1 MWYILLF
8 HVQVQRCA
16 KDESILI
23 STYEGTHNHPIPPA
37 AVGMVSTTSAA
48 ASMVM
53 FGSTVSDVSGSIDPN
68 YLGKPQN
75 YLEGSSNVPSLFTS
89 TSLPSITLDLTKDPA
104 TQLTLGKLGDCS
116 QANPRANHEDYF
128 GGTSTSY
135 QTGYAR
141 NMLKPATT
149 ETSDSIIYN
158 DFVRTAPLYYSGR
171 CLNQSREVQMQ
182 QEFSAKMAPFVY
194 SIQKANQVGAASHS
208 QLPDSLSAATAAITA
223 NPAFISAL
231 AAAITAIIS
240 KNPQLSPSS
249 AEASELPGSRNI
261 PTNS

>member
-1 MWYILLF
+1 
-8 HVQVQRCA
+8 VQVQRCA

-48 ASMVM
+48 ASMAM
-53 FGSTVSDVSGSIDPN
+53 FGSTVSDVSGILDP
-68 YLGKPQN
+68 N
-75 YLEGSSNVPSLFTS
+75 YLEGSSNV
-89 TSLPSITLDLTKDPA
+89 PSITLDLTKDPA

-116 QANPRANHEDYF
+116 QAKPTANHEDYF
-128 GGTSTSY
+128 GGTNTSC

-141 NMLKPATT
+141 NMLKPAAT
-149 ETSDSIIYN
+149 EISDSVIYN
-158 DFVRTAPLYYSGR
+158 DFVRTAPLYFSGR
-171 CLNQSREVQMQ
+171 GLNQSREVQMQ

-194 SIQKANQVGAASHS
+194 SIQKANQVGAANSHS
-208 QLPDSLSAATAAITA
+208 QLADSLSAATAAITA
-223 NPAFISAL
+223 NPAFTSAL

-240 KNPQLSPSS
+240 KNPQLFPSS

>member
-1 MWYILLF
+1 
-8 HVQVQRCA
+8 VQVQRCA

-48 ASMVM
+48 ASMAM
-53 FGSTVSDVSGSIDPN
+53 FGSTVSDVSGILDP
-68 YLGKPQN
+68 N

-116 QANPRANHEDYF
+116 QAKPTANHEDYF
-128 GGTSTSY
+128 GGTNTSC

-141 NMLKPATT
+141 NMLKPAAT
-149 ETSDSIIYN
+149 EISDSIIYN
-158 DFVRTAPLYYSGR
+158 DFVRTAPLYFSGR
-171 CLNQSREVQMQ
+171 GLNQSREVQMQ

-208 QLPDSLSAATAAITA
+208 QLADSLSAATAAITA
-223 NPAFISAL
+223 NPAFTSAL

-240 KNPQLSPSS
+240 KNPQLFPSS

>member
-1 MWYILLF
+1 M
-8 HVQVQRCA
+8 QVQRCA
-16 KDESILI
+16 EDESILI

-48 ASMVM
+48 ASMAM
-53 FGSTVSDVSGSIDPN
+53 FGSTVSHVSGIVHPN

-75 YLEGSSNVPSLFTS
+75 YLEGSSNASSLFTS

-116 QANPRANHEDYF
+116 QAKPRANHEDRF

-135 QTGYAR
+135 QAGYAR
-141 NMLKPATT
+141 DMLKPAT
-149 ETSDSIIYN
+149 ENPDSIIYN
-158 DFVRTAPLYYSGR
+158 DFVRSAPLYFSGTS
-171 CLNQSREVQMQ
+171 LNQSREAQMQ

-194 SIQKANQVGAASHS
+194 NIQKANQVGAASYS
-208 QLPDSLSAATAAITA
+208 QPADSLSAATAAITA
-223 NPAFISAL
+223 NPAFTSAL

-240 KNPQLSPSS
+240 KNPQLSHLS
-249 AEASELPGSRNI
+249 AEASELPGFRNI
-261 PTNS
+261 SSNT